1 MSFGAPA
8 SNDLQPDSFEFTPD
22 NKKRA
27 ETIIA
32 RYPAGREH
40 SAVIPLLD
48 LAQRQHDN
56 WLPRAAMD
64 YVADL
69 LGVPRIRAYEVA
81 SFYTMFNKAPVG
93 RHLIQVCTTTPC
105 WLCGSGDILR
115 AIKEKT
121 GLKPGEH
128 DKDGMFSVVEV
139 ECLGACVNAP
149 MVQINDDYFED
160 LDHDRMAAVI
170 DALRR
175 GEAPPI
181 GSQTGRRGSQA
192 QNGPT
197 TLQAWREAMERGEP
211 PPDARRAEPAEAA
224 VTPDAE
230 TAPKT
235 EVAKPAKT
243 APAKPKRPRRGA
255 DGKAEAAAAVEQDGE
270 AAPKAKAAPRKRQPS
285 ATRKAA
291 AAPKT
296 AETAK
301 AAGNTAAGSKADA
314 ASTTTPE
321 EPES

>member
-8 SNDLQPDSFEFTPD
+8 PNELQPESFEFTPE

-32 RYPAGREH
+32 RYPAGREQ

-64 YVADL
+64 YVADM

-81 SFYTMFNKAPVG
+81 SFYTMFNRAPVG

-128 DKDGMFSVVEV
+128 DTDGAFSVVEV

-160 LDHDRMAAVI
+160 LDHDRMAAII

-181 GSQTGRRGSQA
+181 GSQAGRRGSQA

-197 TLQAWREAMERGEP
+197 TLQAWREAVERGEP
-211 PPDARRAEPAEAA
+211 GPGRHTEPPPAAVEAEPTAEVAAPEAA
-224 VTPDAE
+224 DPPAE
-230 TAPKT
+230 VSKPEKT
-235 EVAKPAKT
+235 VAE
-243 APAKPKRPRRGA
+243 KPKRPRRRT
-255 DGKAEAAAAVEQDGE
+255 DGKAAGASGEAESDGE

-285 ATRKAA
+285 ASRKAA
-291 AAPKT
+291 DATKTAARSKTDTAPK
-296 AETAK
+296 A
-301 AAGNTAAGSKADA
+301 
-314 ASTTTPE
+314 TPE

>member
-8 SNDLQPDSFEFTPD
+8 PNELQPESFEFTPE

-32 RYPAGREH
+32 RYPAGREQ

-64 YVADL
+64 YVADM

-81 SFYTMFNKAPVG
+81 SFYTMFNRAPVG

-128 DKDGMFSVVEV
+128 DTDGAFSVVEV

-160 LDHDRMAAVI
+160 LDHDRMAAII

-175 GEAPPI
+175 GDAPPI

-197 TLQAWREAMERGEP
+197 TLQAWREAVERGEP
-211 PPDARRAEPAEAA
+211 TAEVATPEAADPPAE
-224 VTPDAE
+224 VS
-230 TAPKT
+230 
-235 EVAKPAKT
+235 KPEKT
-243 APAKPKRPRRGA
+243 AAEKPKRPRRRT
-255 DGKAEAAAAVEQDGE
+255 DGKAAGASGEAESDGE
-270 AAPKAKAAPRKRQPS
+270 AVPKAKAAPRKRQPS
-285 ATRKAA
+285 ASRKAA
-291 AAPKT
+291 DATKTAARSKTDTAPK
-296 AETAK
+296 A
-301 AAGNTAAGSKADA
+301 
-314 ASTTTPE
+314 TPE

>member
-8 SNDLQPDSFEFTPD
+8 PNELQPESFEFTPE

-32 RYPAGREH
+32 RYPAGREQ

-48 LAQRQHDN
+48 LAQRQNDN

-64 YVADL
+64 YVADM

-81 SFYTMFNKAPVG
+81 SFYTMFNRAPVG

-128 DKDGMFSVVEV
+128 DTDGAFSVVEV

-160 LDHDRMAAVI
+160 LDHDRMAAII

-175 GEAPPI
+175 GAKRSDDAASLARGGGTRRARARP
-181 GSQTGRRGSQA
+181 SHRAAAGRGRGRGRADGRSGGARGSRPA
-192 QNGPT
+192 C
-197 TLQAWREAMERGEP
+197 RGIETGE
-211 PPDARRAEPAEAA
+211 DGGRK
-224 VTPDAE
+224 AE
-230 TAPKT
+230 TAPT
-235 EVAKPAKT
+235 PY
-243 APAKPKRPRRGA
+243 RWQSRLGDRRG
-255 DGKAEAAAAVEQDGE
+255 
-270 AAPKAKAAPRKRQPS
+270 
-285 ATRKAA
+285 
-291 AAPKT
+291 
-296 AETAK
+296 
-301 AAGNTAAGSKADA
+301 
-314 ASTTTPE
+314 
-321 EPES
+321 

>member
-8 SNDLQPDSFEFTPD
+8 PNELQPESFEFTPE

-32 RYPAGREH
+32 RYPAGREQ

-64 YVADL
+64 YVADM

-81 SFYTMFNKAPVG
+81 SFYTMFNRAPVG

-128 DKDGMFSVVEV
+128 DTDGAFSVVEV

-160 LDHDRMAAVI
+160 LDHDRMAAII

-197 TLQAWREAMERGEP
+197 TLQAWREAVERGEP
-211 PPDARRAEPAEAA
+211 TAEVATPEAADPPAE
-224 VTPDAE
+224 VSKPEKTVAE
-230 TAPKT
+230 
-235 EVAKPAKT
+235 
-243 APAKPKRPRRGA
+243 KPKRPRRRT
-255 DGKAEAAAAVEQDGE
+255 DGKAAGASGEAESDGE
-270 AAPKAKAAPRKRQPS
+270 DAPKAKAAPRKRQPS
-285 ATRKAA
+285 ASRKAA
-291 AAPKT
+291 DATKTAARSKTDTAPK
-296 AETAK
+296 A
-301 AAGNTAAGSKADA
+301 
-314 ASTTTPE
+314 TPE